1 MAGMAK
7 TNLLKTVMMNGN
19 LRQNVSVKYAGL
31 RQPSPLRCSE
41 LSRIVLTSF
50 WNRTRH
56 APHFAHDAG
65 LLGNN

>member
-7 TNLLKTVMMNGN
+7 TNLLKTVMMNVN

-31 RQPSPLRCSE
+31 RQPSPLRYSE
-41 LSRIVLTSF
+41 LSRIVLTLF

-56 APHFAHDAG
+56 APHFADDAG

>member
-7 TNLLKTVMMNGN
+7 KNLLKTVMMNVN
-19 LRQNVSVKYAGL
+19 LRQNVSIKYAGL

-50 WNRTRH
+50 WNRTRN
-56 APHFAHDAG
+56 APDFAHDAG